1 MQKSKRV
8 SDPTK
13 SLRKEQSA
21 TKKKNKCRS
30 GRKRGRKGHLF
41 IMEESIRLRE
51 EMNATCYKQFGN
63 SLPDRD
69 VSSTK
74 FEEQQFGSVYE
85 CGQEHWCQLSKEVT
99 SRLSD
104 RVVSLALFDG
114 DEMLFAC
121 TGIVLPRGTQDWV

>member
-13 SLRKEQSA
+13 SLRKEQNA
-21 TKKKNKCRS
+21 TKKNVR

-41 IMEESIRLRE
+41 IMEESIRLWE
-51 EMNATCYKQFGN
+51 EMNAAWDKQFGN
-63 SLPDRD
+63 SLPDPD

-85 CGQEHWCQLSKEVT
+85 RGQEH
-99 SRLSD
+99 
-104 RVVSLALFDG
+104 
-114 DEMLFAC
+114 
-121 TGIVLPRGTQDWV
+121 